1 MQGVP
6 KQGLLKK
13 NVRFLAGTRL
23 NALHETVAMVTGVI
37 GSIRIAYM
45 ILREGCC

>member
-1 MQGVP
+1 MRDVP
-6 KQGLLKK
+6 KQSFLK
-13 NVRFLAGTRL
+13 NVKLLSGARL

-45 ILREGCC
+45 ILRKGCC